1 MTFSFGFFIFLLI
14 VGGVATAVWR
24 STKTHQ
30 RPVVD
35 GEKRR
40 RHLPGLVPIGIFVLA
55 VLVLV
60 GSTVT
65 IVGTRDIGI
74 VTSFGR
80 PVSHLDNGI
89 HFKAPWQKVSTLDGA
104 IQTDNYTGAG
114 ECTDIR
120 IGNESMACVDNTI
133 RWRIKP
139 EAGDTLFRDYHSMDK
154 IRDSL
159 VTRELKAAL
168 NGVLHDYNPLNKI
181 ADNQAGAT
189 PDLNLFG
196 NQVAVIMRHEIGP
209 QIDVINVIIPIIRF
223 DASTQQK
230 LNAYQAEVAN
240 THIAEQK
247 EKTALA
253 QARANENLA
262 ASVSKDPNVLVSKCF
277 DILDEMERNNR
288 PIPAGFSCWPSGGS
302 AVVIPSTGTTRPS
315 GSSSTP

>member
-1 MTFSFGFFIFLLI
+1 MDVMTSSFGFFIFLLI
-14 VGGVATAVWR
+14 VGGVATVVWR
-24 STKTHQ
+24 STRLRARPATEGKT
-30 RPVVD
+30 
-35 GEKRR
+35 RR
-40 RHLPGLVPIGIFVLA
+40 GLPGAVP
-55 VLVLV
+55 V
-60 GSTVT
+60 GLFAISLLTLLSSMIT

-80 PVSHLDNGI
+80 PVTHLDNGI

-104 IQTDNYTGAG
+104 IQTDNYTGPA

-139 EAGDTLFRDYHSMDK
+139 DAGDILFRDYHSMDK

-168 NGVLHDYNPLNKI
+168 NGVLHGYNPLNRI

-196 NQVAVIMRHEIGP
+196 DQVAALMRREIGS

-240 THIAEQK
+240 TRIAEQK
-247 EKTALA
+247 EKTAIA
-253 QARANENLA
+253 QAQANKNLA
-262 ASVSKDPNVLVSKCF
+262 ASVSHDPNVLVSKCL

-288 PIPAGFSCWPSGGS
+288 PIPPGFSCWPGS
-302 AVVIPSTGTTRPS
+302 TSALVVPATGSSKPS
-315 GSSSTP
+315 GSTP

>member
-1 MTFSFGFFIFLLI
+1 MFIFLLI
-14 VGGVATAVWR
+14 IGVVTTVLWASSRNRV
-24 STKTHQ
+24 
-30 RPVVD
+30 RPTVD
-35 GEKRR
+35 GERPHR
-40 RHLPGLVPIGIFVLA
+40 SFPGLVPIGVFALSALLLLTSVI
-55 VLVLV
+55 
-60 GSTVT
+60 T

-139 EAGDTLFRDYHSMDK
+139 DAGDTLFRDYHIMDK

-168 NGVLHDYNPLNKI
+168 NGVLHSYNPLNKI

-189 PDLNLFG
+189 PDLNVFG
-196 NQVAVIMRHEIGP
+196 NQVATLMRREIGS

-223 DASTQQK
+223 DTSTQQK

-240 THIAEQK
+240 THIAEQR
-247 EKTALA
+247 EQTALA
-253 QARANENLA
+253 QARANENLS
-262 ASVSKDPNVLVSKCF
+262 ASVSHDPNVLVSKCF

-288 PIPAGFSCWPSGGS
+288 AIPPGFSCWPGGTS
-302 AVVIPSTGTTRPS
+302 AVVVPATGAPKSS
-315 GSSSTP
+315 GSTP